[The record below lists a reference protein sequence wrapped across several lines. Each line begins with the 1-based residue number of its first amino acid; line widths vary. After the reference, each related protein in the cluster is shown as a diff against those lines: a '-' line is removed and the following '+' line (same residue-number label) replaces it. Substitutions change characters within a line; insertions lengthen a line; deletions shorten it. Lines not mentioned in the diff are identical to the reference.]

1 MEFGVAAFGAI
12 VSVALTKLCSVK
24 EKKLKSDAILI
35 SNKLQMITAIMKDH
49 DRKGGRSSWV
59 QIGLIAQLRLLAYDI
74 EDSVDCFHANKTNTE
89 DFATQIRELKIRSED
104 MRAEIM
110 ALAATQ
116 ICLGQSIQDD
126 VVPTQRLNP
135 PGNVNC
141 LLYFCLFPHNHHVR
155 TKPLVR
161 RWLAEGLVQREK
173 DAVTNLKMFIKS
185 SIISSTQTSNNGKV
199 RRCQPTDLMLP
210 YISQQS
216 MSEYS
221 ILFCDGA
228 AQQLLAE
235 PSQAEWLQAQAA
247 RRLSVHP
254 AANGELNLPQDLSRL
269 RTLAVFPG
277 KEANLASYE
286 AVLDFSK
293 YKVLRVLDL
302 KECAD
307 MSEEHLR
314 DIWSQVLMKYL
325 SINSGTVDRIGRDIG
340 YLDQLETLD
349 LSGSEKVMVF
359 KEVLLL
365 PKLKH
370 LLGKFQLSRR
380 DTLSVPVLGWFESG
394 LEKFLREKSVLE
406 TLAGFV
412 TDGRAG
418 FPQLMRCMRM
428 LRKVKIWCK
437 SDASEE
443 NLDAI
448 SKTITKFI
456 RDATADPLRGRSLS
470 IDFVECPRHFVNTIN
485 SHDSKGILA
494 SLKLCGKL
502 SEFPKFVAQ
511 LSVIKELC
519 LCLTGLTWDVIR
531 DGLADVRGLKYLKLI
546 EDNLG
551 SIDILSEADHLKAI
565 KRIYIVCKQMLKVA
579 IAAVPLP
586 NLVSVHILCQDL
598 HAIPGTSGIEIT
610 NMKKLE
616 EVALHPNLNRAI
628 STELQQAAKGHD
640 NKPKVSFIDY
650 PQ

>member
-1 MEFGVAAFGAI
+1 MEFGVAAFGAV

-24 EKKLKSDAILI
+24 EKKLKSDAIFI
-35 SNKLQMITAIMKDH
+35 SNKLRMITAIMKDH
-49 DRKGGRSSWV
+49 ARKGGRFSWV
-59 QIGLIAQLRLLAYDI
+59 QIELIAQLRLLAYDI
-74 EDSVDCFHANKTNTE
+74 EDCIDCFHANKTNTE
-89 DFATQIRELKIRSED
+89 DFATQISDLKVRSED

-116 ICLGQSIQDD
+116 ICLGQSVCDD
-126 VVPTQRLNP
+126 AIPTQRLNP

-141 LLYFCLFPHNHHVR
+141 LLYFCVFPRNHHVR

-173 DAVTNLKMFIKS
+173 DAVTNLKIFIKS

-199 RRCQPTDLMLP
+199 RRCQPTELMLE

-228 AQQLLAE
+228 AQTLLAE
-235 PSQAEWLQAQAA
+235 QSQAESLQAQAA

-269 RTLAVFPG
+269 RTLAVFPANT
-277 KEANLASYE
+277 ANLASYE

-307 MSEEHLR
+307 MSKEHLR

-325 SINSGTVDRIGRDIG
+325 SINSGKVDRIGRDIG
-340 YLDQLETLD
+340 HLDQLETLD
-349 LSGSEKVMVF
+349 LSGSKTVMVF

-365 PKLKH
+365 PKLMH
-370 LLGKFQLSRR
+370 LFGKLQLTS
-380 DTLSVPVLGWFESG
+380 TNTTMLGWK
-394 LEKFLREKSVLE
+394 LKNFLRDKSVLE

-412 TDGRAG
+412 TGGRTG

-448 SKTITKFI
+448 SQAITKFI
-456 RDATADPLRGRSLS
+456 RDGTADPRRCRSLS
-470 IDFVECPRHFVNTIN
+470 IDFVECPRDFVNTIN
-485 SHDSKGILA
+485 SDGSKGILD

-502 SEFPKFVAQ
+502 SEFAKFVAH
-511 LSVIKELC
+511 LSAIKELC
-519 LCLTGLTWDVIR
+519 LCSTGLSWVVIR
-531 DGLADVRGLKYLKLI
+531 DGLANVRGLKYLKLI

-565 KRIYIVCKQMLKVA
+565 KRIYVVCKQTLKVA
-579 IAAVPLP
+579 IAAAPLP

-598 HAIPGTSGIEIT
+598 HAIPGTSCIEIT
-610 NMKKLE
+610 NSMKKLE
-616 EVALHPNLNRAI
+616 EVALHPKVDGAI
-628 STELQQAAKGHD
+628 SAELQQAAKGHD